1 MKKKFTRRY
10 PKRKRYK
17 VVSANVLL
25 NGPKE
30 HIDLTPEIKEA
41 ANMPHTRGGRG

>member
-1 MKKKFTRRY
+1 MKKKFTRKY

-30 HIDLTPEIKEA
+30 QIDLTPEIKTGS
-41 ANMPHTRGGRG
+41 NIPHTRGSRG